1 VLARHRGRLYGRPL
15 TVALLL
21 LLLQEQAMRV
31 RQYLHV
37 FTSKAST
44 FVPAKHDALDCSILR
59 RITAVSALTL
69 PASYRSG
76 ALWRSA

>member
-1 VLARHRGRLYGRPL
+1 MRPL
-15 TVALLL
+15 TVELLL
-21 LLLQEQAMRV
+21 LVLIVLLQEQAMRV
-31 RQYLHV
+31 RQYLY
-37 FTSKAST
+37 FCTSKART